1 MTTMRPIALIS
12 GLAAAA
18 AVSAAPLSA
27 DAACNKRTTGTVIGA
42 LAGGLLGNAVAGH
55 GDRTAGTLIGAG
67 AGGLVGNQVTK
78 CGHARRA
85 YYPQR
90 HYSRAATPRTYAQA
104 GSVCTYETRP
114 YYDAY
119 GRLVYAPSRVCR

>member
-1 MTTMRPIALIS
+1 MRRIALMT

-18 AVSAAPLSA
+18 AVTAAPLAA
-27 DAACNKRTTGTVIGA
+27 DAACSKRTTGTVIGA
-42 LAGGLLGNAVAGH
+42 LTGGLLGHAVAGH

-67 AGGLVGNQVTK
+67 AGGLVGNQITK
-78 CGHARRA
+78 CRHARSA
-85 YYPQR
+85 YHPTR
-90 HYSRAATPRTYAQA
+90 HYSRATSPRTYASA

-119 GRLVYAPSRVCR
+119 GRLVYAPARVCR

>member
-1 MTTMRPIALIS
+1 MRPIALIS
-12 GLAAAA
+12 GLTAAAA
-18 AVSAAPLSA
+18 LAAVPLSA
-27 DAACNKRTTGTVIGA
+27 DAACSKRTTGTVIGA
-42 LAGGLLGNAVAGH
+42 LAGGLLGHAVAGH
-55 GDRTAGTLIGAG
+55 GDHTAGTLIGAG

-85 YYPQR
+85 YYPVR
-90 HYSRAATPRTYAQA
+90 HRAYSRAAEPRTYAAA

-119 GRLVYAPSRVCR
+119 GRLVYAPARICR